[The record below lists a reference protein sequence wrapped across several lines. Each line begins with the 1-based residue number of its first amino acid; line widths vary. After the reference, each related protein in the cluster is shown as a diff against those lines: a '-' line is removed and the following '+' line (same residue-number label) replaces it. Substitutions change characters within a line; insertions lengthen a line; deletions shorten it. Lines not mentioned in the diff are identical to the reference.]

1 MKKTQTNKST
11 HFWVIKNKLTGQFM
25 NKDGR
30 YGYTKNLRNALRI
43 LSRSN
48 ARDIKSSDESV
59 YKMIQNGNDINL
71 VPEWK

>member
-11 HFWVIKNKLTGQFM
+11 RFWVIKNKTTGQFM
-25 NKDGR
+25 NKDSR
-30 YGYTKNLRNALRI
+30 YGYTKNLRNAMRI

-48 ARDIKSSDESV
+48 ARNIKSSDESV

>member
-11 HFWVIKNKLTGQFM
+11 HFWVIKNKTTGQFM
-25 NKDGR
+25 NKDSR
-30 YGYTKNLRNALRI
+30 YDYTKNVRNALRI
-43 LSRSN
+43 LNRKT
-48 ARDIKSSDESV
+48 ARNIKSECESI

>member
-11 HFWVIKNKLTGQFM
+11 HFWVIKNKITGPFM

-30 YGYTKNLRNALRI
+30 YGYTKNLRNAMRI

-59 YKMIQNGNDINL
+59 YKMIQSGNDINL